1 MKRTGWCI
9 VIFIFLSGGS
19 FVQAQ
24 QTATTF
30 RVKTGESPVKVIPV
44 ELQYRY
50 PSFQKGKVVYMNGN
64 FTSATFNYNN
74 LLGEVQFITPKGDTM
89 ALAGEP
95 SLVSVL
101 VGESTYLHNQEEEF
115 LEVVAEFNA
124 VKLGKRQKLEFA
136 GADKVGA
143 YGQASGASSIRNTST
158 VIGSNSQSYS
168 LEQKGD
174 VVFSEKVAY
183 FLIDE
188 RNQFHRVNKPSILK
202 LFPKHR
208 KQINAY
214 LKEHSPDLSD
224 EQDLKKLLQFCSTL
238 AS

>member
-9 VIFIFLSGGS
+9 VIFICLSGS
-19 FVQAQ
+19 SLVQAQ
-24 QTATTF
+24 QAASTF
-30 RVKTGESPVKVIPV
+30 RVKAGESPVKVIPL
-44 ELQYRY
+44 EHQYRY
-50 PSFQKGKVVYMNGN
+50 PLFQEGKVIYMNGN
-64 FTSATFNYNN
+64 FTAATFNYSN

-101 VGESTYLHNQEEEF
+101 VGESVYMHNQEEEF
-115 LEVVAEFNA
+115 LEVVAEFDA

-158 VIGSNSQSYS
+158 VIGSNSQRYT

-188 RNQFHRVNKPSILK
+188 RNQFHKVTKPSIIK

-208 KQINAY
+208 KAINGY
-214 LKEHSPDLSD
+214 LKEHSPDLND
-224 EQDLKKLLQFCSTL
+224 EEDLKKLLQFTTKL
-238 AS
+238 EV

>member
-1 MKRTGWCI
+1 MKRTGTGI
-9 VIFIFLSGGS
+9 VICMLLSGGS
-19 FVQAQ
+19 LVQAQ
-24 QTATTF
+24 QAASTF
-30 RVKTGESPVKVIPV
+30 RVKPGEDPVKVIPV

-50 PSFQKGKVVYMNGN
+50 PSFQKGKVTYMNGN
-64 FTSATFNYNN
+64 FTAATFNYSN

-101 VGESTYLHNQEEEF
+101 VGESTYLHNKEEEF
-115 LEVVAEFNA
+115 LEVVADFNA
-124 VKLGKRQKLEFA
+124 VKLGKKQKLEFA

-158 VIGSNSQSYS
+158 VIGSNSQSYA
-168 LEQKGD
+168 LQQKGD

-183 FLIDE
+183 FLVDE
-188 RNQFHRVNKPSILK
+188 RNQFYKVTKPSILK

-208 KQINAY
+208 KEINAY
-214 LKEHSPDLSD
+214 LKEHSPNLSN
-224 EQDLKKLLQFCSTL
+224 EEDLKKLLQFSTNL
-238 AS
+238 GV